1 MKQNTPYRL
10 TFRRAALAGMIVLL
24 LNACSLSLLN
34 IPDLFPP
41 TATPSYS
48 IPPTPTPY
56 PQATITFNVTLPA
69 PLLPNE
75 TVNLS
80 VVDEVTGLAMNPAN
94 SPMTMVDVLHYTVTV
109 PFAINS
115 VVKYRY
121 VRQSTLPVLEDDT
134 LDRPVRY
141 RMVYVNASG
150 AVQDFVAS
158 WIDSPF
164 SGSTGR
170 VTGTVVDPAG
180 APLTNILVVLGG
192 EQTLTD
198 STGTFV
204 FDSVLPG
211 TQNLV
216 AYAMDGTYTTFQ
228 QGVTIAAD
236 KRTRPTATM
245 TAAPLVSVVF
255 TLIVP
260 VGTSPTV
267 PIRLAGNLLQ
277 LGNTFADLNGGL
289 STVATRMPAM
299 TFMADG
305 RYTLTLSLPAG
316 ADIHYKYTL
325 GDGFWNAE
333 HISGGAFVVRQLV
346 VPQVSGPV
354 MVSDMVAT
362 WQAGPSAPITFEV
375 NVPAN
380 TPISDIVSI
389 QFNPYG
395 WTEPIP
401 MWPLGGNRWAYT
413 LYSPLN
419 MLGSFEYRY
428 CRNDQ
433 CEAAGDMQT
442 MPGHSG
448 HLVST
453 SLVAQDMQDTVTSWN
468 WMQSFTADPV
478 VGVTV
483 APRTNFWAG
492 IEFQAG
498 YDPTW
503 QAWVPLA
510 LQDVKGRNSNW
521 VVLTPT
527 WTFNRITPPAFSPT
541 PGTDPLWTDT
551 VDTINRAHAGNL
563 SVALFPS
570 ANFPG
575 GMGKMGAWWD
585 SAARDPD
592 WWNTWFERYQAFAIY
607 HADMA
612 AKTGAQALILGG
624 DWVAPALSNGNLL
637 NGASSNVP
645 ADADARWANII
656 TTVRQHYQGPLY
668 WAMSYYGSLINYP
681 TFLSQVDGIYVLWK
695 APLSTSAA
703 PTVAD
708 MQTSAGQMMDTDL
721 QPMALSLQKP
731 LIIAAAYPSIT
742 GSATACIPDGQGG
755 CLSWTSLNQ
764 PAADNPA
771 LTVNLSAQSQIV
783 QALLGAINTRAWVG
797 GFVSRGYYPPV
808 ALLDKSASIHGK
820 PAEDVLW
827 YWYPRLLGITR

>member
-1 MKQNTPYRL
+1 MKPIAQYRL
-10 TFRRAALAGMIVLL
+10 TFTRAALAGMIILL

-48 IPPTPTPY
+48 IPATPTPS

-80 VVDEVTGLAMNPAN
+80 VVDEVTGLAMNPSN
-94 SPMTMVDVLHYTVTV
+94 YPMTMVDALHFIVTV
-109 PFAINS
+109 PFAVNS

-121 VRQSTLPVLEDDT
+121 IRQSTLPVPEDDP
-134 LDRPVRY
+134 LERPIRY

-150 AVQDFVAS
+150 AVQDSIAS
-158 WIDSPF
+158 WADSQFTGP
-164 SGSTGR
+164 TGR
-170 VTGTVVDPAG
+170 VTGTVADPAG
-180 APLTNILVVLGG
+180 VPLTNILVVLGG

-228 QGVTIAAD
+228 QGVVIAAD
-236 KRTRPTATM
+236 KRTRPAVTM

-260 VGTSPTV
+260 AGTVSTTPV
-267 PIRLAGNLLQ
+267 RLAGNLLQ
-277 LGNTFADLNGGL
+277 LGNTFADLNGGM
-289 STVATRMPAM
+289 STVATRMPILSPL
-299 TFMADG
+299 ADG
-305 RYTLTLSLPAG
+305 RFTTTLSLPAG
-316 ADIHYKYTL
+316 ADIRYKYTL

-333 HISGGAFVVRQLV
+333 HHPGGAFVLRQFI
-346 VPQVSGPV
+346 VPQASGPV
-354 MVSDMVAT
+354 MVSDMVET

-375 NVPAN
+375 TVPAN
-380 TPISDIVSI
+380 TPVGDIVSI

-401 MWPLGGNRWAYT
+401 MWSLGGNRWAYT

-433 CEAAGDMQT
+433 CEAAGDTQT
-442 MPGHSG
+442 LPGHSG
-448 HLVST
+448 RLVST
-453 SLVAQDMQDTVTSWN
+453 SLIAQDMQDAVTTWN
-468 WMQSFTADPV
+468 WMQSVTPEPV

-483 APRTNFWAG
+483 TPRTNFWAG
-492 IEFQAG
+492 IEFQTG

-503 QAWVPLA
+503 QAWMPLA
-510 LQDVKGRNSNW
+510 LQDVQGRNSNW

-541 PGTDPLWTDT
+541 TGTDPLWTDT
-551 VDTINRAHAGNL
+551 VDTINRTHASNL

-575 GMGKMGAWWD
+575 GMDKMGAWWT
-585 SAARDPD
+585 SAARDAD
-592 WWNTWFERYQAFAIY
+592 WWNTWFERYQAFAVY

-624 DWVAPALSNGNLL
+624 DWVAPALSSGNLL
-637 NGASSNVP
+637 SGESSNAP
-645 ADADARWANII
+645 ADADARWAAVIA
-656 TTVRQHYQGPLY
+656 TVRQHYQGPLY
-668 WAMSYYGSLINYP
+668 WAISYYGSLINYP
-681 TFLSQVDGIYVLWK
+681 SLLSSVDGIYVLWK
-695 APLSTSAA
+695 APLSTSAS

-708 MQTSAGQMMDTDL
+708 LQNSAGQLMDTDL
-721 QPMALSLQKP
+721 QPLAVSLQKP

-742 GSATACIPDGQGG
+742 GSAAACVPNGQGG
-755 CLSWTSLNQ
+755 CASWTILNQ
-764 PAADNPA
+764 PAPDNPA
-771 LTVNLSAQSQIV
+771 VTLNLSAQSQIV
-783 QALLGAINTRAWVG
+783 QALLGAINIRAWIG

-820 PAEDVLW
+820 PASDVLW
-827 YWYPRLLGITR
+827 YWYPKFLGR